1 MGVDGLF
8 AIMIR
13 CHAMLTQR
21 VKIHGTPADEPALE
35 IASAAILAGSVI
47 AVPTETYYALAAD
60 PFSLQAVD
68 QIFVIKGR
76 QDWKPLLLLV
86 DSVDQVEQITEDIP
100 HRFYEIAER
109 FWPGPLT
116 LILPA
121 SKRLPRKVTGGTGTV
136 GVRIP
141 DLLLTR
147 LLIQALDLPL
157 VGTSANLSG
166 HPPCATA
173 DQVLQQL
180 GGKIELV
187 LDQGTTKGTAPSTI
201 LDLTHE
207 PARLVREGS
216 IPAEQLS
223 LYLSP

>member
-1 MGVDGLF
+1 
-8 AIMIR
+8 
-13 CHAMLTQR
+13 MLTQR
-21 VKIHGTPADEPALE
+21 IKIHGNSADEPALQ
-35 IASAAILAGSVI
+35 IASAAILGGRVI
-47 AVPTETYYALAAD
+47 AVPTETFYALAAD
-60 PFSLQAVD
+60 PFNLQAVD

-86 DSVDQVEQITEDIP
+86 DSVDQVERITEDIP

-121 SKRLPRKVTGGTGTV
+121 AKTLPRKVTGGTGTV

-141 DLLLTR
+141 DLSLTR
-147 LLIQALDLPL
+147 MLAQALDLPL
-157 VGTSANLSG
+157 IGTSANLSG
-166 HPPCATA
+166 HPPCSTA

-187 LDQGTTKGTAPSTI
+187 LDQGNTNGTAPSTI
-201 LDLTHE
+201 LDLTRE

-216 IPAEQLS
+216 IPGDQLA
-223 LYLSP
+223 LYLSS